1 MTDPFD
7 LATELPGGVLRRGD
21 TGGSR
26 AARLRIGPEGIVATL
41 ENGEAVELSW
51 RGVRLRENPD
61 GDGVYCTS
69 RDGAVTVHSAH
80 PDFLRALEAA
90 GGNDLNDA
98 LSRLAGERVS
108 SRTRHRVGCAVVLAL
123 IALAIWGVPRLFH
136 GAVDATVSALPYSV
150 DEKIGESVYDQMDLG
165 GPEVDDPLLREAI
178 QAMIDRLE
186 PHSLIPGAK
195 FQFKLVEN
203 EQVNAFAL
211 PGGYMVVFTGLMAE
225 ADRPEEV
232 AGVIAHEM
240 AHVTR
245 RHGLRRIAHS
255 IGVWAGISIVLG
267 DLDTLSGIAVQL
279 FTLSRINDYS
289 QFQETDADL
298 EGTRMMVA
306 ARLDP
311 GGLQDFF
318 GRLEETVGDVP
329 ASLAWLSTHPM
340 HRERIAAVQAY
351 VDENAAGVEWA
362 PLDVDW
368 EAVRARLAE

>member
-7 LATELPGGVLRRGD
+7 LATEVPGGVLRRGD

-26 AARLRIGPEGIVATL
+26 SARLRIGPEGILATL
-41 ENGEAVELSW
+41 ESDEVVELSW
-51 RGVRLRENPD
+51 RGVRLREIPD

-69 RDGAVTVHSAH
+69 RDGSVTVHSAH

-108 SRTRHRVGCAVVLAL
+108 SRTRHRIGCAVILAL
-123 IALAIWGVPRLFH
+123 IAFAIWGVPRLFH

-150 DEKIGESVYDQMDLG
+150 DEKIGENVFGQMDTG
-165 GPEVDDPLLREAI
+165 GPELDDPVLRDAI

-186 PHSLIPGAK
+186 PHSLIPGAT
-195 FQFKLVEN
+195 FQFKIVEN

-211 PGGYMVVFTGLMAE
+211 PGGYMIVFSGLMAE

-279 FTLSRINDYS
+279 FTLSRVNDYS
-289 QFQETDADL
+289 QFQETDADI

-311 GGLQDFF
+311 SGLQDFF
-318 GRLEETVGDVP
+318 GRLEETMGDVP
-329 ASLAWLSTHPM
+329 DSLAWLSTHPQ
-340 HRERIAAVQAY
+340 HKERIAAVQDY
-351 VDENAAGVEWA
+351 VDVNAPEVEWV

-368 EAVRARLAE
+368 EAVRARLTE